1 MYHVKKFQEDL
12 PSSFGG
18 VVRRRSGDN
27 AKKNNNNTREKTNGA
42 KTIRFP
48 LTGES

>member
-1 MYHVKKFQEDL
+1 MYHVKEFQEDL
-12 PSSFGG
+12 SSSFGG

-27 AKKNNNNTREKTNGA
+27 AKKINNTREKTNGA